1 MLLKYRTRVLWGV
14 LALSVLLCV
23 LFAPAAWGQNTQGT
37 VNVIVLDT
45 SGGLI
50 QGADLT
56 LVDLA
61 TNDVRKATTQDA
73 GNYKFVGLNFG
84 NYKLTIEKTG
94 FQKQEYQVQV
104 QAGRVVDI
112 KAELVVGTVSA
123 VVEVRSV
130 APLVETTSNA
140 TSMTVDTSQ
149 IENLPLAGR
158 DVSALTRLTPG
169 YTGDQNG
176 GTWNGLPV
184 MAQGNNF
191 DGVIGNTS
199 RMKFRS
205 PISSPIVS
213 PRIEN
218 IAEMTAQTDQ
228 LDLDQGFGQSNM
240 QINFVT
246 RRGTNG
252 FHGRLYEDHRNSA
265 MNAAPWNYAPGQK
278 KPALILNEFGGSIGG
293 PIFKD
298 KLFFFGSFS
307 ASKQPGS
314 YATDNQVITQAAQQ
328 GLFAYI
334 DGDNA
339 TQTVDLFAL
348 AQAYNTANPGANLPT
363 TVNSKIQEEL
373 TAINGFVAAGTLDPG
388 AANSPNLAFLRWN
401 QPSPITRYYPTFRVD
416 YLPTQNIRVNF
427 AYNQTWMN
435 QIGVNPSFFPG
446 TATSTGNKNTYSTS
460 AVGVEWTISP
470 TLVNQFRGGYLHN
483 IVWNSYNPGQYDD
496 SSQIVNW
503 NYANVDWPYGGN
515 MSGQQFYLPI
525 NTRYPV
531 FNFSDTLIWQKGKH
545 GFSMGFSWF
554 REQDHYQNAPEGI
567 TAFDMG
573 LATGDP
579 ALNAIA
585 RNSFPGISDANFN
598 EAKQLYAILTG
609 RLSHIGAQH
618 AYDVQAKDYMTTL
631 GHYDLNELQKA
642 WGLFFQDSFRVKPNL
657 TLNYG
662 LRWDFTGD
670 NHDLTGFYHSARPT
684 DVYGPSGIGNLFQ
697 PGNLPGNMD
706 PTLQAMAHQYQPW
719 NVSPQ
724 PAIGIAWTPRAN
736 SGFLH
741 KLTGDDALVVRA
753 GYSLRRFTEPQQ
765 YFWNV
770 ATSFGSFYYQRFD
783 LYPDATADGIT
794 PGIFQP
800 GSLSLGYNSAS
811 APPYAYTPSK
821 YMASESVSDFT
832 WTYAVPVAG
841 LDPKIPQPYTQSW
854 NFGIQRQLGQ
864 SRALEIRYN
873 GNRTLHQW
881 ITNNINEVNVFENG
895 FLAEFQK
902 AQANLAAYI
911 QANPGCTD
919 DGSCNFGNVLPGES
933 ALPIMEAAFGG
944 TGSDQFSNA
953 DFVNMLNNGQ
963 VGTLANTLTR
973 ADFFCN
979 LVGDSFVPCASRG
992 FVGPGAGYP
1001 INFFQANP
1009 FESNQGALYM
1019 TAGGYSNY
1027 HALQV
1032 DLRQRAWHGVQFD
1045 ANYTWSHTLG
1055 VAEHLDWIAA
1065 FPQYTNR
1072 NPRLNYAPTGYDLRH
1087 VVNINASYDL
1097 PFGKGKQFLN
1107 SSNALDKVL
1116 GGWTVS
1122 TIYSFKT
1129 GAPIRL
1135 TGGMSTFNF
1144 MPGVGATGDVAE
1156 GGVNLN
1162 GISKSALQNL
1172 VGVYHPSAGSTYIL
1186 PSDQIAQLKTMVTPN
1201 TTAGTM
1207 GQIVYLRAPHQTFDD
1222 IAITKL
1228 IGITER
1234 FKFKFQ
1240 AELLNAFNHP
1250 VFNASGGGSQNV
1262 GSGTFGRGGYV
1273 NNGYMGLV
1281 APRRIEF
1288 RANIEF

>member
-1 MLLKYRTRVLWGV
+1 MLRFLTMARSR
-14 LALSVLLCV
+14 ALVVCLLLCV
-23 LFAPAAWGQNTQGT
+23 CFLPTSYGQNTQGT
-37 VNVIVLDT
+37 VSVVAIDST
-45 SGGLI
+45 GGLV

-61 TNDVRKATTQDA
+61 TNDTRKATTQEA
-73 GNYKFVGLNFG
+73 GNYRFVGLNFG
-84 NYKLTIEKTG
+84 KYKLTVEKVG
-94 FQKQEYQVQV
+94 FQKQEYEIEVQV
-104 QAGRVVDI
+104 GRVVDI
-112 KAELVVGTVSA
+112 KAELKVASVGA
-123 VVEVRSV
+123 VVEVKSV
-130 APLVETTSNA
+130 APLVEASSSA
-140 TSMTVDTSQ
+140 TSMTVDTRQ

-158 DVSALTRLTPG
+158 DISALTRLTAG

-191 DGVIGNTS
+191 DGVVGNTS

-246 RRGTNG
+246 RRGTNN

-265 MNAAPWNYAPGQK
+265 LNAAPWNYAPGQK
-278 KPALILNEFGGSIGG
+278 KPALILNEFGGSVGG
-293 PIFKD
+293 PILRD

-307 ASKQPGS
+307 ISKQPGA
-314 YATDNQVITQAAQQ
+314 YATDNQMITQAAQQ
-328 GLFAYI
+328 GLFSYV
-334 DGDNA
+334 DSEGA
-339 TQTVDLFAL
+339 TQTVDLFGL
-348 AQAYNTANPGANLPT
+348 AAAYNEAHGTTLPT
-363 TVNSKIQEEL
+363 TVNSTIQEEF
-373 TAINGFVAAGTLDPG
+373 TNINGWVQGGTLDPG
-388 AANSPNLAFLRWN
+388 AANSPNLAFVRWN
-401 QPSPITRYYPTFRVD
+401 QQSPTTRYYPTFRVD
-416 YLPTQNIRVNF
+416 YLPKQSVRVNF

-435 QIGVNPSFFPG
+435 QLGVNAAFFPNTQ
-446 TATSTGNKNTYSTS
+446 TATANKSTYSTS
-460 AVGVEWTISP
+460 ALGVEWTISP

-483 IVWNSYNPGQYDD
+483 TVWNSYNPPKYDET
-496 SSQIVNW
+496 SQIINW

-525 NTRYPV
+525 TTRYPV
-531 FNFSDTLIWQKGKH
+531 FNFSDNLIWQKGKH

-567 TAFDMG
+567 TAYDMG

-579 ALNAIA
+579 ALNAFTTA
-585 RNSFPGISDANFN
+585 SFPGISDSNFA

-618 AYDVQAKDYMTTL
+618 AYDVKAQDYLKTL

-642 WGLFFQDSFRVKPNL
+642 WGLFFQDSFHVKPNL

-684 DVYGPSGIGNLFQ
+684 DVYGPSGIGNLFM
-697 PGNLPGNMD
+697 PGTLSGNMD
-706 PTLQAMAHQYQPW
+706 PTLQAMAHQYKPW

-724 PAIGIAWTPRAN
+724 PAIGIAWSPHAS

-765 YFWNV
+765 YFWNM
-770 ATSFGSFYYQRFD
+770 ATDFGSFYYQKFD
-783 LYPDATADGIT
+783 LYPNAEADGET
-794 PGIFQP
+794 PGIYQP
-800 GSLSLGYNSAS
+800 GSLSLGYNPSS
-811 APPYAYTPSK
+811 APPYAYTPAQ
-821 YMASESVSDFT
+821 YMATESVSDFT

-854 NFGIQRQLGQ
+854 NLGIQRQLGQ

-881 ITNNINEVNVFENG
+881 ITNNLNEVNIFENG
-895 FLAEFQK
+895 FLDEFQK
-902 AQANLAAYI
+902 AQANLATYI
-911 QANPGCTD
+911 AANPSCVD
-919 DGSCNFGNVLPGES
+919 DGNCNFGNTIEGQS
-933 ALPIMEAAFGG
+933 ALPILEAAFGG
-944 TGSDQFSNA
+944 SGSGQFANQ

-973 ADFFCN
+973 SDFFCN
-979 LVGDSFVPCASRG
+979 LVGTSFVPCANSG
-992 FVGPGAGYP
+992 AGAGAGYP

-1009 FESNQGALYM
+1009 FASNQGALYM
-1019 TAGGYSNY
+1019 NAGGYSTYNG
-1027 HALQV
+1027 LQV
-1032 DLRQRAWHGVQFD
+1032 DLRQRAWHGIQFD

-1055 VAEHLDWIAA
+1055 VAEHLDWIAV

-1087 VVNINASYDL
+1087 VVNVNASYDL

-1107 SSNALDKVL
+1107 SSSALDKVV

-1156 GGVNLN
+1156 GGVNLD
-1162 GISKSALQNL
+1162 GISVSQLQNL
-1172 VGVYHPSAGSTYIL
+1172 IGVYHPSAGSTYIL
-1186 PSDQIAQLKTMVTPN
+1186 PSDQVAHLKTLATPN

-1207 GQIVYLRAPHQTFDD
+1207 GQIVYLHAPHQTFDD
-1222 IAITKL
+1222 IAITKE

-1234 FKFKFQ
+1234 FRFKFQ
-1240 AELLNAFNHP
+1240 AEMLNAFNHP

-1288 RANIEF
+1288 RANFEF